1 MADLLAFSV
10 YDNTAPKYA
19 VGTMQNI
26 YNILKP
32 ILFDTT
38 SNAMIKH
45 WYIGNHDSN
54 HLTYTNI
61 WLRIEQQSSSFIV
74 GFQIF
79 VNT

>member
-45 WYIGNHDSN
+45 
-54 HLTYTNI
+54 
-61 WLRIEQQSSSFIV
+61 
-74 GFQIF
+74 
-79 VNT
+79 